1 MQLEFIFKHFSEFL
15 NEFADKKIL
24 MLLPENLSVLRLRH
38 FIPLKYV
45 YTHELKILFNLFK
58 STLGYCGSFKLP
70 QVFF

>member
-1 MQLEFIFKHFSEFL
+1 
-15 NEFADKKIL
+15 

-58 STLGYCGSFKLP
+58 KYFRILWLLQTSSGLLLKLNLNSG
-70 QVFF
+70 V